1 MNLNEKYLIKPFM
14 KELNSPGFSTSN
26 NVFKMIVGTTG
37 LGKTYT
43 TFNTFIPHLFN
54 EKDLDLVIFSYPT
67 TEVYDPMEANAVLRE
82 TKGVYICQTIDE
94 AIHYLECGEKVF
106 LPLTHQMMLSNQ
118 YFLDVILNN
127 GYKMGWFVD
136 EPHTW
141 LACSDKESYKDNV
154 GSYNITYQATLYKMV
169 SKVAG
174 HTPYIFGT
182 TATPTHEHK
191 HLTEPVGDMKFKI
204 INTYP
209 STNEIIS
216 VCGWMGGVTYYD
228 IEDAD
233 ETAHKFHSF
242 FDKHIEKNERFGK
255 RTMMIHCE
263 MDGGKL
269 GLNVDT
275 ILDSLKYR
283 FEKMGDFT
291 QQRIVVITYKFKGYV
306 NIVNTNLPGKYM
318 ISKEPVDERTLIRNL
333 NNPDHPS
340 NIVLFVNKG
349 KCGLNVHNIK
359 SYFSF
364 RRTDKKASKNLG
376 NIEIVDA
383 AIQTLGRMM
392 RIWTGVLNRVFVKTW
407 GYDLT
412 NYVKSLNSVE
422 RKELLELNSYDI
434 CVPNNDMWKEAVRIV
449 TTKLNPTSTQAK
461 DWMSKL

>member
-14 KELNSPGFSTSN
+14 KELNSPGFSTSIN
-26 NVFKMIVGTTG
+26 LFKMIVGTTG

-54 EKDLDLVIFSYPT
+54 EKDLDLIIFSYPN
-67 TEVYDPMEANAVLRE
+67 TEVYDPLEADSVLRE
-82 TKGVYICQTIDE
+82 TKGVFKCRTIDE
-94 AIHYLECGEKVF
+94 AVHYLECGEKVF
-106 LPLTHQMMLSNQ
+106 LPVTHKMMLKNQ
-118 YFLDVILNN
+118 YFLDVILNK

-141 LACSDKESYKDNV
+141 LACSDKKNYKNTM
-154 GSYNITYQATLYKMV
+154 GSYNVTYQATLYKMV
-169 SKVAG
+169 SKVAV

-191 HLTEPVGDMKFKI
+191 HLLEPVGDMKFKI

-216 VCGWMGGVTYYD
+216 VCGWMDSVKYFD
-228 IEDAD
+228 IENPH
-233 ETAHKFHSF
+233 EVGYTFSKFFS
-242 FDKHIEKNERFGK
+242 KHIDKNERFGK
-255 RTMMIHCE
+255 RTMMISCE
-263 MDGGKL
+263 AANGSMGYTIE
-269 GLNVDT
+269 NV
-275 ILDSLKYR
+275 IGMLKSEYVSL
-283 FEKMGDFT
+283 GDFT
-291 QQRIVVITYKFKGYV
+291 SQTIVEMTTDFKGYV
-306 NIVNTNLPGKYM
+306 NIVSTNLPGKYT

-349 KCGLNVHNIK
+349 KCGMNVHNIK

-364 RRTDKKASKNLG
+364 RKTDKKAGKELG
-376 NIEIVDA
+376 NIEIVDT
-383 AIQTLGRMM
+383 AIQILGRMM

-422 RKELLELNSYDI
+422 RNELLELNSYDI
-434 CVPNNDMWKEAVRIV
+434 CVPENDMWKEAVRIV